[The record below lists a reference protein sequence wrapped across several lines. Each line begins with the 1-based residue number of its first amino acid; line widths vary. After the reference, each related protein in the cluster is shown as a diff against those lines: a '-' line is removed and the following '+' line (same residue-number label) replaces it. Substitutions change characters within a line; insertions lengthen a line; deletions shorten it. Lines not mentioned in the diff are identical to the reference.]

1 MKKIISMFVLLVVV
15 FSPFSVHA
23 TRGCCSH
30 HGGVSGCS
38 SSGRQICRDGS
49 LSPSCTCT
57 PAVSYVY
64 GCTDVNASNYNSSAN
79 RDDGSCIYYVYGC
92 TDVNAKNYNSEA
104 NKDDGTCEYY
114 ILGCTNSL
122 ATNYNPEA
130 EKDDGS
136 CVVPS
141 SNETDENDSSEE
153 SDNSDDGTLGTVIG
167 LSAISGGVY
176 LYKKKKDK
184 K

>member
-15 FSPFSVHA
+15 FSPFNVHA

-38 SSGRQICRDGS
+38 SSGRQICGDGS
-49 LSPSCTCT
+49 LSPTCTCT
-57 PAVSYVY
+57 PTVSYIY

-92 TDVNAKNYNSEA
+92 IDVNAKNYNSGV
-104 NKDDGTCEYY
+104 NKDDGSCQYY
-114 ILGCTNSL
+114 IFGCTNSL